1 MMIQKTINSIWL
13 CFLMFIFSGSLYAQN
28 DSTSTKSIKPLRI
41 GIKIGVPNII
51 TANAEYV
58 TPLLN
63 NRVALAVDWMSLSKT
78 VDDTSINYNNFE
90 IGTNIYLNSKGKG
103 LYAGISYFSFDGEGT
118 FTEVEF
124 DSGDIEDGTGTI
136 AFNTLN
142 LKLGVKLG
150 RTFYFRIEAGY
161 GFGDIPE
168 FIEVT
173 NNSGNQTTIEDIPEI
188 PGIKTS
194 GIPNFN
200 FGIGFSF
207 L

>member
-1 MMIQKTINSIWL
+1 MILKNTNIAWL
-13 CFLMFIFSGSLYAQN
+13 CCLMFIFSQPLFAQDD
-28 DSTSTKSIKPLRI
+28 DSATKSIKPLRI
-41 GIKIGVPNII
+41 GVKVGVPNII

-63 NRVALAVDWMSLSKT
+63 NRVALAIDWMSLSKT
-78 VDDTSINYNNFE
+78 IDDTSINYNNFE
-90 IGTNIYLNSKGKG
+90 IGTNIYFNSKGKG

-124 DSGDIEDGTGTI
+124 DNGTTEDGKGTI
-136 AFNTLN
+136 EFNTMN
-142 LKLGVKLG
+142 LKLGAKLG

-173 NNSGNQTTIEDIPEI
+173 NNTGTQTTTEDIPEI

-207 L
+207 F